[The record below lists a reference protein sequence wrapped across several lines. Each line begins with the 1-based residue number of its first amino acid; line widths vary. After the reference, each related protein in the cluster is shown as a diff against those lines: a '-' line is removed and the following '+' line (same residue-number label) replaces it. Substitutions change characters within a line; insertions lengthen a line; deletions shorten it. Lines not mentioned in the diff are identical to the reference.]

1 MNYTYLVES
10 GKYKKEMLSPIQQ
23 SYVSGME
30 NVLETLDEFE
40 SIAADQ
46 LELDEDRTLDRIFL
60 EHWEDLRAIFE
71 RFMKSEICEAIVL
84 MADLNA
90 KEKFQ
95 AEEARTAEGIGP
107 YGENGGARA

>member
-10 GKYKKEMLSPIQQ
+10 GKYKKEMLSQIQQ
-23 SYVSGME
+23 AYVSGME
-30 NVLETLDEFE
+30 NVLGTLDNFE

-46 LELDEDRTLDRIFL
+46 LELNEDRTLDRIFL

-95 AEEARTAEGIGP
+95 AEEERAGQAAAPTGEG
-107 YGENGGARA
+107 